1 LAFYLLVP
9 VFRQTIK
16 RFHTSNMTRSP
27 TSVTEKVSVSQWE
40 SFYGHV
46 PAGPFCSPLKPCRFE
61 SFSRLSDDSDN
72 ESRLDETRVSGSPD
86 TFTSASL
93 QPTTLLSCKLEMT
106 ADGHYEETTK
116 DSQFVQNDGAVV
128 TALIRQPVEHG
139 AYPPSSVEPVDSCKS
154 CCGRWDTNHKVQDAM
169 PTTVSR
175 YCHDEA
181 SYFSSGSSNDT
192 DGVSSCEEWSLS
204 YAHQKNG
211 LQTRRNSPMRC
222 GTHEAATYLKR
233 WQRIQSLGE
242 PQLGVSLQTMVP
254 PLDTASQ
261 DEVSR
266 WKEGCLLHQSS
277 NTLPSFSRR
286 LGSITRDFCQGPAAA
301 HDSQVYSSFN
311 C

>member
-1 LAFYLLVP
+1 
-9 VFRQTIK
+9 
-16 RFHTSNMTRSP
+16 MTRSP
-27 TSVTEKVSVSQWE
+27 TSVTEKVSLSQWE

-72 ESRLDETRVSGSPD
+72 ESLSDAIDETRVSGGSPD

-106 ADGHYEETTK
+106 ADGHYEETTTK

-128 TALIRQPVEHG
+128 TALSRQRVEHG
-139 AYPPSSVEPVDSCKS
+139 AYTPSSVQPVDSCES
-154 CCGRWDTNHKVQDAM
+154 CCGRWDTNHKLQDAM

-175 YCHDEA
+175 YCHDES
-181 SYFSSGSSNDT
+181 SYFSSGSSDA

-204 YAHQKNG
+204 YAHQKDG
-211 LQTRRNSPMRC
+211 LQTRRNSAMRC

-233 WQRIQSLGE
+233 WQRIQSLVE
-242 PQLGVSLQTMVP
+242 PAQLGVSLKAMVP
-254 PLDTASQ
+254 PVDTASQ
-261 DEVSR
+261 DEASR

-301 HDSQVYSSFN
+301 HESQV
-311 C
+311 